1 MKRNQHIAD
10 LAPVLAGQKIHHVII
25 CPGSRNAP
33 LIQLFTSDP
42 SFRCHSIV
50 DERSAGYVALGM
62 ARQLQEPV
70 AVVTTSGTA
79 VLNLAPA
86 AAEAHFQHVPLVLVT
101 ADRPRESVPQFD
113 NQVIDQQEPFIRN
126 SKGFFQFPAGAGN
139 EGQLQEIGG
148 HVQTLVREACSFPE
162 GPVHFNVPLE
172 EPLYEPLPPPREN
185 QPPSGENLPKQG
197 KNHPVKK
204 SSRNRWKRISSGTR
218 LLVLAGAGRHGGE
231 IPALL
236 ESMARKYGTVV
247 VAENI
252 ANLPSDRFIAN
263 PELLLNAAGEKELK
277 ELTPERLVVFGG
289 QVVSKRMKLFLKAHP
304 PGEIVLL
311 ENDPEGGLRTLLETL
326 EGSAKR
332 TDDEEDGRFGG
343 YPEAW
348 KRLEGKALA
357 QAVDFLERTPFSNL
371 AVIHRTM
378 SSLPAGTVLHLGNS
392 SVIRYSQ
399 LLPMRKDL
407 QYFSNRGT
415 SGIDGVVSTA
425 VGAAMVSAGQHL
437 LLVGDLSFVY
447 DSNALWNKDFPAN
460 LKIVVVNDGGGGIF
474 RLLEGPDRMPFF
486 EEYSVTRHPVSLE
499 LLSRSFGR
507 EHLKADG
514 LDELEEKLNL
524 LLAPDSGI
532 NVLEADTSGSE
543 NSRIFKSFLNH
554 HHSSYGEKK
563 LEDHQGV

>member
-10 LAPVLAGQKIHHVII
+10 LAPVLAGQRIRHVII

-42 SFRCHSIV
+42 SFCCHSIV

-86 AAEAHFQHVPLVLVT
+86 AAEAFYQHLPLVLVT
-101 ADRPRESVPQFD
+101 ADRPREAVPQFD

-126 SKGFFQFPAGAGN
+126 SKGFFQFPPGAGN
-139 EGQLQEIGG
+139 EAQLQEISR
-148 HVQTLVREACSFPE
+148 HVQALVREACTFPE

-172 EPLYEPLPPPREN
+172 EPLYEPLPPPRDN
-185 QPPSGENLPKQG
+185 LSPPGENPTPAG
-197 KNHPVKK
+197 E
-204 SSRNRWKRISSGTR
+204 NRWERIHAGTR
-218 LLVLAGAGRHGGE
+218 LLLLAGAGRYGGD
-231 IPALL
+231 IPAFL
-236 ESMARKYGTVV
+236 ESMAGKHGTVV

-252 ANLPSDRFIAN
+252 ANLPSERFIAH
-263 PELLLNAAGEKELK
+263 PELLLSAAGEKELK
-277 ELTPERLVVFGG
+277 ELIPERVVAFGG
-289 QVVSKRMKLFLKAHP
+289 QVVSKRMKLFLKARP
-304 PGEIVLL
+304 PVEITLL
-311 ENDPEGGLRTLLETL
+311 EDDPEGGLRTLLEAL
-326 EGSAKR
+326 DRSAGR
-332 TDDEEDGRFGG
+332 TDDGEGGRFSG
-343 YPEAW
+343 YLESW
-348 KRLEGKALA
+348 KRLERKVLPR
-357 QAVDFLERTPFSNL
+357 AVDFLERAPFSNL
-371 AVIHRTM
+371 AAIHRTL

-399 LLPMRKDL
+399 LLPLRNDL

-415 SGIDGVVSTA
+415 SGIDGVVSSA
-425 VGAAMVSAGQHL
+425 VGAAIVSARQHL
-437 LLVGDLSFVY
+437 LVVGDLSFVY

-460 LKIVVVNDGGGGIF
+460 LKIVVVNDRGGGIF

-507 EHLKADG
+507 GYLRAHG
-514 LDELEEKLNL
+514 LDELEEKLDV

-532 NVLEADTSGSE
+532 NVLEADTSDSE

-554 HHSSYGEKK
+554 HHLSHGEKN